1 MRSCKGF
8 AFGERQNAAERAVH
22 WWLGPGTCG
31 RPLPFQM
38 AAQMK
43 PGERKQEGGGF
54 WAGHGVGVQDG
65 LWFGGSAQPQSVLPQ
80 SRFGNLGTA
89 PHFF

>member
-1 MRSCKGF
+1 
-8 AFGERQNAAERAVH
+8 
-22 WWLGPGTCG
+22 
-31 RPLPFQM
+31 M

-65 LWFGGSAQPQSVLPQ
+65 LWFGGSAQPRSVLQ
-80 SRFGNLGTA
+80 QGKARVGLGILGQLLT
-89 PHFF
+89 FFKYIFCGDFLGKGCHSHLTIITYI